1 MNKII
6 ALRGRGG
13 SGKSSTIKYL
23 YNILI
28 DKKGFKQ
35 IEGRSP
41 QIKGDFT
48 AILSKDGIVIGL
60 TSLGDT
66 YNLVYDKLKFLVDNK
81 CLICISACRTF
92 DKKQPGTNAAVE
104 SFKSYEYEYIEKTIN
119 NDEYS
124 QAKTNEKDAERIL
137 DAINKFYKNII

>member
-6 ALRGRGG
+6 ALRGRGS

-28 DKKGFKQ
+28 DKGFKQ
-35 IEGRSP
+35 IEGKSP
-41 QIKGDFT
+41 KIKGDFT

-60 TSLGDT
+60 TSLGDIH
-66 YNLVYDKLKFLVDNK
+66 NLVYDKLKFLVDNK
-81 CLICISACRTF
+81 CLICVSACRTF
-92 DKKQPGTNAAVE
+92 DKKQPGTNAAIE
-104 SFKSYEYEYIEKTIN
+104 SFNSYEYEYIEKTIN

-124 QAKTNEKDAERIL
+124 QVKTNEKDAERIL
-137 DAINKFYKNII
+137 DAINEFYKNII